1 MAARTGNIAF
11 DCNDVLKLAAFWS
24 AVLGRPLDKGSSEFF
39 ASIGGADGERREPA
53 WYFNKVPEPKQAKN
67 RVHVNLV
74 DPDPVAVDKLVRL
87 GASVIG
93 KHQIRGHRWTVMQDP
108 EGNEFC
114 IGAKSFTG
122 FD

>member
-1 MAARTGNIAF
+1 VAARTGNIAY
-11 DCNDVLKLAAFWS
+11 DCDDVLKLAAFWS
-24 AVLGRPLDKGSSEFF
+24 AVLGRPVDQGSSEFF

-67 RVHVNLV
+67 RVHIDLV
-74 DPDPVAVDKLVRL
+74 DPDPDAVNKLVQR
-87 GASVIG
+87 GATVVG

-114 IGAKSFTG
+114 IAAKGFTG
-122 FD
+122 S

>member
-1 MAARTGNIAF
+1 MAARTSNIAF
-11 DCNDVLKLAAFWS
+11 DCDDVLKLAAFWS
-24 AVLGRPLDKGSSEFF
+24 AVLGRRLDKGSSEFF

-67 RVHVNLV
+67 RVHIDLV
-74 DPDPVAVDKLVRL
+74 DADPDAVNKLIRL
-87 GASVIG
+87 GATVIG
-93 KHQIRGHRWTVMQDP
+93 KHQIRGHGWTVMQDP